1 MLDKRVS
8 RGMEHHATSIQIM
21 FEQKRQGAVDVI
33 GGGERIAGDHVSELA
48 TLLTG
53 RAGRGQPHVVLDL
66 HGVAVVDSAGL
77 ELLVDTQE
85 EYQRL
90 GGALKLANPGALCRE
105 VLKATGVG
113 AKFEIFPDTRSAVR
127 SFVL

>member
-1 MLDKRVS
+1 
-8 RGMEHHATSIQIM
+8 M

-33 GGGERIAGDHVSELA
+33 SGGERIAGERVALLAELLKA
-48 TLLTG
+48 
-53 RAGRGQPHVVLDL
+53 RKEHGQPHVVIDL
-66 HGVAVVDSAGL
+66 QGVAVVDSAGL
-77 ELLVDTQE
+77 ELLLDTQE

-113 AKFEIFPDTRSAVR
+113 SRFEIFPDTRGAVR
-127 SFVL
+127 SFVT

>member
-1 MLDKRVS
+1 
-8 RGMEHHATSIQIM
+8 M

-33 GGGERIAGDHVSELA
+33 GGGERIAGDQVAALSALLA
-48 TLLTG
+48 G
-53 RAGRGQPHVVLDL
+53 RADHGQPHVVLDL
-66 HGVAVVDSAGL
+66 QGVAVVDSAGL
-77 ELLVDTQE
+77 ELMLDTQE

-113 AKFEIFPDTRSAVR
+113 ARFEVFADTRSAVR
-127 SFVL
+127 SFVQ